1 MAEQKYSCQSCPRDD
16 LSLTANGRVRSHAAN
31 GKRASAEN
39 PHCPGGSDWPL
50 ESTSFHRHNFEYMDD
65 GNGHS
70 GSFCVL
76 DDCGLAEP
84 ENPGDVSDP
93 RPTETEVREANA
105 VIDSPGEVPADLWS
119 VAEKVLQRAAK
130 YGTRP
135 DFPQPNPHRAP
146 LPRGRLE
153 EIAEQQATYP
163 EGWGQP
169 PVETGEGSSVTSQP
183 SSTETIGA
191 PTTVPSSSPTTTA
204 NVPSVTA
211 QSSKE
216 TSSGASETA
225 TSSTPTAS
233 GTGSPASEA
242 TAFLNG
248 PVGGPAASNAV
259 PRDRWGRYLLPH
271 PDTGRTQPWTRATTM
286 ASSVADTF
294 ALSMWSQRMVA
305 KGLTMRDDLYA
316 LASTFDVAAD
326 KDDMNTVCD
335 QAKAAAG
342 DKVAANLGTAM
353 HSFTARIDQ
362 GEKPNIPPKLRADV
376 EAYSAVLRVIGLEIV
391 PHLIERRTCITA
403 LKEDV
408 AGTFDRVY
416 RVVRDLEVKVPWSKT
431 SVRLKA
437 GEYVIGDLKTGRD
450 LSYGWGE
457 IAIQEALYAHGINDH
472 GVWDP
477 KAKEWQDPHTLE
489 DVNVRLNVRL
499 DVGVVVHLPIQKT
512 EGNPAC
518 TVFAVDIAQ
527 GWEATELCVSVRR
540 WRKEKKLATALEVV
554 DTVPASALRPG
565 PPPDQDELDRRSG
578 ATADRNDRIDANT
591 GPRTASQ
598 AHVSPTAAQV
608 ASHPSVAAGRAVQA
622 PSQPVVRQPTWE
634 ERAGSVSTKADASAI
649 FQEMKKDYQKIGAN
663 RVNEVVKI
671 MQKRLASL
679 IENAG

>member
-1 MAEQKYSCQSCPRDD
+1 MKYSCQNCERND
-16 LSLTANGRVRSHAAN
+16 LSLTANGRVRSHAAD
-31 GKRASAEN
+31 GRRAGPTN
-39 PHCPGGSDWPL
+39 PACGGGSDWPL
-50 ESTSFHRHNFEYMDD
+50 ESTGFHTHIFAYMDD
-65 GNGHS
+65 DNGHE
-70 GSFCVL
+70 GSYCTADGCTMV
-76 DDCGLAEP
+76 EP
-84 ENPGDVSDP
+84 EVAPPGVS
-93 RPTETEVREANA
+93 
-105 VIDSPGEVPADLWS
+105 ADLP
-119 VAEKVLQRAAK
+119 
-130 YGTRP
+130 T

-146 LPRGRLE
+146 LPRG
-153 EIAEQQATYP
+153 EIAQ
-163 EGWGQP
+163 
-169 PVETGEGSSVTSQP
+169 TGEGSSVTESQP
-183 SSTETIGA
+183 SSAETTGD
-191 PTTVPSSSPTTTA
+191 PSTDPSSSPVTTA
-204 NVPSVTA
+204 SAPSAATA
-211 QSSKE
+211 SSKA
-216 TSSGASETA
+216 TSSEPSEAA
-225 TSSTPTAS
+225 TSSTATAS
-233 GTGSPASEA
+233 KPGSPGSSA
-242 TAFLNG
+242 TDFLNG

-271 PDTGRTQPWTRATTM
+271 PDTGHTQPWTRATTL
-286 ASSVADTF
+286 AGSVADTF

-335 QAKAAAG
+335 QAKSAAG

-391 PHLIERRTCITA
+391 PNMIERRTCITA

-416 RVVRDLEVKVPWSKT
+416 RVMRDLEIKVPWSK
-431 SVRLKA
+431 VRIQLKA

-477 KAKEWQDPHTLE
+477 KAKEWEEPHTLE

-518 TVFAVDIAQ
+518 TVFAVNIGD
-527 GWEATELCVSVRR
+527 GWEATELCVSVRQ
-540 WRKEKKLATALEVV
+540 WRKRKQLATALEVV
-554 DTVPASALRPG
+554 AEIPVRRPA
-565 PPPDQDELDRRSG
+565 PPEKPQK
-578 ATADRNDRIDANT
+578 AA
-591 GPRTASQ
+591 Q

-608 ASHPSVAAGRAVQA
+608 ANHPSVLGEAAASPRPATSQA
-622 PSQPVVRQPTWE
+622 VVRPPTWE
-634 ERAGSVSTKADASAI
+634 ERGAAISTKADASAI
-649 FQEMKKDYQKIGAN
+649 FQEMRKEAQKIGMN
-663 RVNEVVKI
+663 RINAVVAI
-671 MQKRLASL
+671 MQKRLAGL
-679 IENAG
+679 VENAG